1 MGSCGSSRLRLC
13 NPHPHPVVCVISPVV
28 LPFVCTHERVR
39 IKGRSYVMVPVK
51 VVPVGGRRWE
61 RVVRVRTEGGEEA
74 VALVTVEVE

>member
-1 MGSCGSSRLRLC
+1 
-13 NPHPHPVVCVISPVV
+13 
-28 LPFVCTHERVR
+28 
-39 IKGRSYVMVPVK
+39 MVPVK